1 MSLVPWVYDY
11 NDPFYRPGAIT
22 RWGWD
27 DSLLWPWGRDYRSLL
42 RFPEHIERQLSAL
55 ERDMQGTVTAD
66 KDKYE
71 VNVDV
76 QQFAPEEITVKTF
89 GDNVIVVEGKH
100 EERPDE
106 HGYVS
111 RHFVRRYELPEGHN
125 ANEAVSNLSSD
136 GVLTI
141 TVPKAGEKALENKK
155 TIPIQRKKEG
165 FLSRLKHKL
174 LG

>member
-1 MSLVPWVYDY
+1 MSLIPWVY
-11 NDPFYRPGAIT
+11 NDPYYRTGALA
-22 RWGWD
+22 RWNWD
-27 DSLLWPWGRDYRSLL
+27 DDEWWPWTRDYRS
-42 RFPEHIERQLSAL
+42 FFSDNIERQLASL
-55 ERDMQGTVTAD
+55 ERNMHDTIKED
-66 KDKYE
+66 KDKYV

-76 QQFAPEEITVKTF
+76 QQFAPEEIQVKTL
-89 GDNVIVVEGKH
+89 GGNVIIVEGKH

-106 HGYVS
+106 HGYIS

-125 ANEAVSNLSSD
+125 ANEAVSSLSSD

-141 TVPKAGEKALENKK
+141 TVSKIGENAIENKEK
-155 TIPIQRKKEG
+155 IIPIQHKREG